1 MEGHVLEVDLNHL
14 FLKTILKKPCLHSN
28 PSLISFLSSESR
40 SIKSSDVDQI
50 NFE

>member
-40 SIKSSDVDQI
+40 SIKPSDVDQI